1 MKFSAIS
8 PFLAADF
15 AKICGVAM
23 DLPNKMLIASRIL
36 QRRGYCEN
44 FPDNNS
50 AIIVQSAG
58 DNSRLLI

>member
-15 AKICGVAM
+15 GKICGVAM

-36 QRRGYCEN
+36 PGRGDCEN

-50 AIIVQSAG
+50 AIFY
-58 DNSRLLI
+58 